1 MFFGYCFCSLY
12 ALNKNWK
19 ELTLSQTSLSLYI
32 LAHSS
37 VSRSPNFISCPRSP
51 EAYIRRLVYLG
62 RNRWLLYISAN
73 VVPKLANVWIYRRQS
88 FQGLPESPN
97 QRIVYRL
104 WGEGWRIWVIFGFS
118 DWQKRG
124 SVIPESSRGVSLN
137 VTCPLQNTW
146 PISSPGPSP
155 WKSSRRR
162 PWGRGWHLTDGYF
175 KWHSS

>member
-124 SVIPESSRGVSLN
+124 SVIPESSRGGI
-137 VTCPLQNTW
+137 TECHMPTT
-146 PISSPGPSP
+146 
-155 WKSSRRR
+155 K
-162 PWGRGWHLTDGYF
+162 HLTNLVPRAFSLKIVEEKALGTRLTPDGRLF
-175 KWHSS
+175 QVAL